1 MNKFSIYQHLLILFV
16 LVLGFTYALPNL
28 YPTQPSIQVA
38 YTDSGKSADQML
50 LNELEDIL
58 KKNQVG
64 YEELFLRE
72 GKIVIK
78 FSTLDQQLESKTIL
92 QNKLLDKVI
101 IALNLKSADQM
112 LLNELEDILKKNQV
126 GYEEL
131 FLREGKIVIK
141 FSTLD
146 QQLESKTILQN
157 KLLDKVIIALNLE
170 PTTPDWLKNL
180 GGKPVKLGLDLSGGV
195 HFLLEVDIDTAQL
208 GRLELL
214 LDTYRKTFKEDKI
227 QVTDSSIKDLA
238 LYFQFK
244 DKESYNKALSKYRLD
259 SPGINGLQYII
270 TERPASNSLLL
281 EYSDVALREIRDYAV
296 GQNLTTLR
304 NRVNELGVSEPI
316 VQRQGSNRIVVQLP
330 GVQDPTAAKKIIGKT
345 ANLEFRLEA
354 NSRTSPLRKEEFSFK
369 ENEYLTAFLETAVVV
384 SGDRVTNASSGFDES
399 GFAQVNITL
408 DMQGGR
414 QMQKATSGNIGRKLA
429 VLFVEQKSK
438 SELVTGDDGKSI
450 IEQTTYIEK
459 NIISLATIQAV
470 LGTSFRIT
478 GVGSPQ
484 EASELALFLRAGAL
498 AAPMKFVEER
508 TVGPSL
514 GKENIELGMKSIM
527 MGLALVVLFMTFY
540 YRVFG
545 IAANISL
552 LINLVLITGI
562 MSLLG
567 ATLTLPGIAGIVL
580 TVGMAVD
587 ANVLIFARIREE
599 LKEKDPQTAIRDGF
613 SRAFITI
620 FDANVTTL
628 IAALILYII
637 GTGPVKGFAITLSIG
652 IVTSMFTAIMCTR
665 AMVNLVYGNKNIK
678 ELKI

>member
-1 MNKFSIYQHLLILFV
+1 VNKFSITQYLLILFV
-16 LVLGFTYALPNL
+16 LILGFTYALPNL

-38 YTDSGKSADQML
+38 YTDSGKSADQLL
-50 LNELEDIL
+50 LNELEQTLDANNIST
-58 KKNQVG
+58 Q
-64 YEELFLRE
+64 EIFLRDN
-72 GKIVIK
+72 KIVIK
-78 FSTLDQQLESKTIL
+78 FNSLDDQL
-92 QNKLLDKVI
+92 
-101 IALNLKSADQM
+101 A
-112 LLNELEDILKKNQV
+112 
-126 GYEEL
+126 
-131 FLREGKIVIK
+131 
-141 FSTLD
+141 
-146 QQLESKTILQN
+146 SKTILQN

-170 PTTPDWLKNL
+170 PSTPDWLKGI
-180 GGKPVKLGLDLSGGV
+180 GGQPLKLGLDLSGGV
-195 HFLLEVDIDTAQL
+195 HFLLEVDIDTAQQ

-214 LDTYRKTFKEDKI
+214 LDTYRKTFKEEKI
-227 QVTDSSIKDLA
+227 QYVDSSIDNLKLIFE
-238 LYFQFK
+238 FQNR
-244 DKESYNKALSKYRLD
+244 DSYNKALAKYRLD
-259 SPGINGLQYII
+259 SPGLSGLQYII
-270 TERPASNSLLL
+270 TERPATNTLLL
-281 EYSDVALREIRDYAV
+281 EYSDIALREIRDYAV
-296 GQNLTTLR
+296 GQNLITLR

-354 NSRTSPLRKEEFSFK
+354 NSRTSPLRKEEFTFK
-369 ENEYLTAFLETAVVV
+369 ENEFMTASLEKAVVV
-384 SGDRVTNASSGFDES
+384 SGDRVTNASTGFDES

-414 QMQKATSGNIGRKLA
+414 AMQKATSGNIGRKLA

-438 SELVTGDDGKSI
+438 SQLVTNESGESI

-484 EASELALFLRAGAL
+484 EASELALLLRAGAL

-514 GKENIELGMKSIM
+514 GKENIELGMRSII
-527 MGLALVVLFMTFY
+527 MGLALVIIFMTLY

-545 IAANISL
+545 LAANVSL

-628 IAALILYII
+628 IAALILYVI

-665 AMVNLVYGNKNIK
+665 AMVNLVYGNKNVK

>member
-1 MNKFSIYQHLLILFV
+1 M
-16 LVLGFTYALPNL
+16 
-28 YPTQPSIQVA
+28 
-38 YTDSGKSADQML
+38 
-50 LNELEDIL
+50 
-58 KKNQVG
+58 
-64 YEELFLRE
+64 
-72 GKIVIK
+72 
-78 FSTLDQQLESKTIL
+78 
-92 QNKLLDKVI
+92 
-101 IALNLKSADQM
+101 
-112 LLNELEDILKKNQV
+112 
-126 GYEEL
+126 
-131 FLREGKIVIK
+131 
-141 FSTLD
+141 
-146 QQLESKTILQN
+146 
-157 KLLDKVIIALNLE
+157 
-170 PTTPDWLKNL
+170 
-180 GGKPVKLGLDLSGGV
+180 
-195 HFLLEVDIDTAQL
+195 
-208 GRLELL
+208 
-214 LDTYRKTFKEDKI
+214 
-227 QVTDSSIKDLA
+227 
-238 LYFQFK
+238 
-244 DKESYNKALSKYRLD
+244 
-259 SPGINGLQYII
+259 
-270 TERPASNSLLL
+270 
-281 EYSDVALREIRDYAV
+281 REIRDYAV

-354 NSRTSPLRKEEFSFK
+354 NSRTSPLRKEEFNFK
-369 ENEYLTAFLETAVVV
+369 NNEYTTATLEKAVVV
-384 SGDRVTNASSGFDES
+384 SGDRVTNASTGFDES
-399 GFAQVNITL
+399 GFSQVNITL

-429 VLFVEQKSK
+429 VLFVEQKSN
-438 SELVTGDDGKSI
+438 SELVIGDDGKSV

-484 EASELALFLRAGAL
+484 EASELALLLRAGAL

-514 GKENIELGMKSIM
+514 GKENIELGMRSIM
-527 MGLALVVLFMTFY
+527 IGLALVVLFMTFY

>member
-1 MNKFSIYQHLLILFV
+1 MNKFSIYQYALILLV
-16 LVLGFTYALPNL
+16 LVLGSIYALPNL

-38 YTDSGKSADQML
+38 YTDSAKSADQIL
-50 LNELEDIL
+50 LNDLEEIL
-58 KKNQVG
+58 EKSQINA
-64 YEELFLRE
+64 EEIFLRE
-72 GKIVIK
+72 NKIVIK
-78 FSTLDQQLESKTIL
+78 FADVDTQLQSKTVL
-92 QNKLLDKVI
+92 QQALLD
-101 IALNLKSADQM
+101 
-112 LLNELEDILKKNQV
+112 
-126 GYEEL
+126 
-131 FLREGKIVIK
+131 R
-141 FSTLD
+141 
-146 QQLESKTILQN
+146 
-157 KLLDKVIIALNLE
+157 VIIALNLE
-170 PTTPDWLKNL
+170 PSTPKWLKDL
-180 GGKPVKLGLDLSGGV
+180 GGNPVKLGLDLSGGV
-195 HFLLEVDIDTAQL
+195 HFLLEVDIDTAQE

-214 LDTYRKTFKEDKI
+214 LDTYRRTFKEEKI
-227 QVTDSSIKDLA
+227 KYDSSSIRDLS
-238 LYFQFK
+238 LYFQFS
-244 DKESYNKALSKYRLD
+244 DKSSYNRALKKYRDD
-259 SPGINGLQYII
+259 SLGISGVQYVI
-270 TERPASNSLLL
+270 TERPSTNTLLL
-281 EYSDVALREIRDYAV
+281 EYSDIALREIRDYAV

-316 VQRQGSNRIVVQLP
+316 VQRQGANRIVVELP

-354 NSRTSPLRKEEFSFK
+354 NSRTSPLRKEEFNFK
-369 ENEYLTAFLETAVVV
+369 DNDFQTAFLEKAVVV
-384 SGDRVTNASSGFDES
+384 TGDRVTNANTGFDES
-399 GFAQVNITL
+399 GFSQVNITL

-414 QMQKATSGNIGRKLA
+414 AMQKATSGNIGRGLG
-429 VLFVEQKSK
+429 VLFVEQKTK
-438 SELVTGDDGKSI
+438 SELVINDDGDSV

-478 GVGSPQ
+478 GVGTPA
-484 EASELALFLRAGAL
+484 EASELALLLRAGAL

-514 GKENIELGMKSIM
+514 GKENIELGMKSIVI
-527 MGLALVVLFMTFY
+527 GFSLVVLFMAFY

-552 LINLVLITGI
+552 IINLVLITGI

-587 ANVLIFARIREE
+587 ANVLIFSRIREE
-599 LKEKDPQTAIRDGF
+599 LKEKNPQLAIRDGF
-613 SRAFITI
+613 SRAFVTI
-620 FDANVTTL
+620 FDANITTL

-665 AMVNLVYGNKNIK
+665 AMVNIVYGNKNIT

>member
-1 MNKFSIYQHLLILFV
+1 M
-16 LVLGFTYALPNL
+16 GFTYALPNL

-38 YTDSGKSADQML
+38 YTDSG
-50 LNELEDIL
+50 
-58 KKNQVG
+58 
-64 YEELFLRE
+64 
-72 GKIVIK
+72 
-78 FSTLDQQLESKTIL
+78 
-92 QNKLLDKVI
+92 
-101 IALNLKSADQM
+101 KSADQM

>member
-1 MNKFSIYQHLLILFV
+1 VNRFSLSQYFLIITILL
-16 LVLGFTYALPNL
+16 LGFTYALPNL
-28 YPTQPSIQVA
+28 YPTQPSIQIA
-38 YTDSGKSADQML
+38 NTDTGKSADQSL
-50 LNELEDIL
+50 LNEIQNIL
-58 KKNQVG
+58 DQRNVE
-64 YEELFLRE
+64 YDEIFLRDN
-72 GKIVIK
+72 KIVLK
-78 FSTLDQQLESKTIL
+78 FASIDQQLESKTIL
-92 QNKLLDKVI
+92 QNRLLD
-101 IALNLKSADQM
+101 
-112 LLNELEDILKKNQV
+112 
-126 GYEEL
+126 
-131 FLREGKIVIK
+131 R
-141 FSTLD
+141 
-146 QQLESKTILQN
+146 
-157 KLLDKVIIALNLE
+157 VIIALNLE
-170 PTTPDWLKNL
+170 PTTPDWLKEL
-180 GGKPVKLGLDLSGGV
+180 GGKPLKLGLDLSGGV
-195 HFLLEVDIDTAQL
+195 HFLLEVDIDTAQQ

-214 LDTYRKTFKEDKI
+214 LDTYRKTFKEERLA
-227 QVTDSSIKDLA
+227 VSSSSIKDLK
-238 LYFQFK
+238 LHFTFQ
-244 DKESYNKALSKYRLD
+244 DRESYNKAQAKYKTD
-259 SPGINGLQYII
+259 SPGINGLQYVI
-270 TERPASNSLLL
+270 TERPSSNTLLL
-281 EYSDVALREIRDYAV
+281 EYSDIALREIRDYAV
-296 GQNLTTLR
+296 GQNLVTLR

-316 VQRQGSNRIVVQLP
+316 VQRQGANRIVVQLP

-369 ENEYLTAFLETAVVV
+369 DNDYTTAFLERAVVV
-384 SGDRVTNASSGFDES
+384 TGDRVTNANTGFDES
-399 GFAQVNITL
+399 GLSQVNITL

-414 QMQKATSGNIGRKLA
+414 AMQKATSGNIGRRLA

-438 SELVTGDDGKSI
+438 SELITDSNGNSI
-450 IEQTTYIEK
+450 IEQTSYIEK

-484 EASELALFLRAGAL
+484 EASELALLLRAGAL

-514 GKENIELGMKSIM
+514 GKENIELGMKSIVI
-527 MGLALVVLFMTFY
+527 GLTLVVLFMAFY

-545 IAANISL
+545 LAANISL
-552 LINLVLITGI
+552 FINLVLITGI

-599 LKEKDPQTAIRDGF
+599 LKEKDPQSAIRDGF

-620 FDANVTTL
+620 LDANITTL
-628 IAALILYII
+628 IAALILYVI

-652 IVTSMFTAIMCTR
+652 IITSMFTAIMCTR
-665 AMVNLVYGNKNIK
+665 AIVNLVYGNKNIK

>member
-1 MNKFSIYQHLLILFV
+1 MNKFSIYQYALILLV
-16 LVLGFTYALPNL
+16 LVLGSIYALPNL

-38 YTDSGKSADQML
+38 YTDSAKSADQIL
-50 LNELEDIL
+50 LNDLEEIL
-58 KKNQVG
+58 EKSEINA
-64 YEELFLRE
+64 EEIFLRE
-72 GKIVIK
+72 NKIVIK
-78 FSTLDQQLESKTIL
+78 FADVDTQLQSKTVL
-92 QNKLLDKVI
+92 QQALLDRVI
-101 IALNLKSADQM
+101 I
-112 LLNELEDILKKNQV
+112 
-126 GYEEL
+126 G
-131 FLREGKIVIK
+131 
-141 FSTLD
+141 
-146 QQLESKTILQN
+146 
-157 KLLDKVIIALNLE
+157 LNLE
-170 PTTPDWLKNL
+170 PSTPKWLKDL
-180 GGKPVKLGLDLSGGV
+180 GGNPVKLGLDLSGGV
-195 HFLLEVDIDTAQL
+195 HFLLEVDIDTAQE

-214 LDTYRKTFKEDKI
+214 LDTYRRTFKEEKI
-227 QVTDSSIKDLA
+227 KYDSSSIRDLS
-238 LYFQFK
+238 LYFQFS
-244 DKESYNKALSKYRLD
+244 DKSSYNRALKKYRDD
-259 SPGINGLQYII
+259 SLGISGVQYVI
-270 TERPASNSLLL
+270 TERPSTNTLLL
-281 EYSDVALREIRDYAV
+281 EYSDIALREIRDYAV

-316 VQRQGSNRIVVQLP
+316 VQRQGANRIVVELP

-354 NSRTSPLRKEEFSFK
+354 NSRTSPLRKEEFNFK
-369 ENEYLTAFLETAVVV
+369 DNDFQTAFLEKAVVV
-384 SGDRVTNASSGFDES
+384 TGDRVTNANTGFDES
-399 GFAQVNITL
+399 GFSQVNITL

-414 QMQKATSGNIGRKLA
+414 AMQKATSGNIGRGLG
-429 VLFVEQKSK
+429 VLFVEQKTK
-438 SELVTGDDGKSI
+438 SELVINDDGDSV

-478 GVGSPQ
+478 GVGTPA
-484 EASELALFLRAGAL
+484 EASELALLLRAGAL

-514 GKENIELGMKSIM
+514 GKENIELGMKSIVI
-527 MGLALVVLFMTFY
+527 GFSLVVLFMAFY

-552 LINLVLITGI
+552 IINLVLITGI

-587 ANVLIFARIREE
+587 ANVLIFSRIREE
-599 LKEKDPQTAIRDGF
+599 LKEKNPQLAIRDGF
-613 SRAFITI
+613 SRAFVTI
-620 FDANVTTL
+620 FDANITTL

-665 AMVNLVYGNKNIK
+665 AMVNIVYGNKNIT

>member
-16 LVLGFTYALPNL
+16 LVLGFIYALPNL

-38 YTDSGKSADQML
+38 YTDSG
-50 LNELEDIL
+50 
-58 KKNQVG
+58 
-64 YEELFLRE
+64 
-72 GKIVIK
+72 
-78 FSTLDQQLESKTIL
+78 
-92 QNKLLDKVI
+92 
-101 IALNLKSADQM
+101 KSADQM

-438 SELVTGDDGKSI
+438 SELVTGDDGKLI

>member
-1 MNKFSIYQHLLILFV
+1 MNKFSIYQYALILLV
-16 LVLGFTYALPNL
+16 LVLGSIYALPNL

-38 YTDSGKSADQML
+38 YTDSAKSADQIL
-50 LNELEDIL
+50 LNDLEEIL
-58 KKNQVG
+58 EKSEINA
-64 YEELFLRE
+64 EEIFLRE
-72 GKIVIK
+72 NKIVIK
-78 FSTLDQQLESKTIL
+78 FADVETQLQSKTVL
-92 QNKLLDKVI
+92 QQALLD
-101 IALNLKSADQM
+101 
-112 LLNELEDILKKNQV
+112 
-126 GYEEL
+126 
-131 FLREGKIVIK
+131 R
-141 FSTLD
+141 
-146 QQLESKTILQN
+146 
-157 KLLDKVIIALNLE
+157 VIIALNLE
-170 PTTPDWLKNL
+170 PSTPKWLKDL
-180 GGKPVKLGLDLSGGV
+180 GGNPVKLGLDLSGGV
-195 HFLLEVDIDTAQL
+195 HFLLEVDIDTAQE

-214 LDTYRKTFKEDKI
+214 LDTYRRTFKEEKI
-227 QVTDSSIKDLA
+227 KYDSSSIRDLS
-238 LYFQFK
+238 LYFQFS
-244 DKESYNKALSKYRLD
+244 DKSSYNRALKKYRDD
-259 SPGINGLQYII
+259 SLGISGVQYVI
-270 TERPASNSLLL
+270 TERPSTNTLLL
-281 EYSDVALREIRDYAV
+281 EYSDIALREIRDYAV

-316 VQRQGSNRIVVQLP
+316 VQRQGANRIVVELP

-354 NSRTSPLRKEEFSFK
+354 NSRTSPLRKEEFNFK
-369 ENEYLTAFLETAVVV
+369 ENDFQTAYLEKAVIV
-384 SGDRVTNASSGFDES
+384 SGDRVTNASTGFDES

-414 QMQKATSGNIGRKLA
+414 AMQKATSGNIGRRLG
-429 VLFVEQKSK
+429 VLFVEQKTK
-438 SELVTGDDGKSI
+438 SELVTNSLGESV

-459 NIISLATIQAV
+459 NIISLATVQAV

-478 GVGSPQ
+478 GVGTPA
-484 EASELALFLRAGAL
+484 EASELALLLRAGAL

-514 GKENIELGMKSIM
+514 GKENIELGMKSILI
-527 MGLALVVLFMTFY
+527 GFALVVLFMAVY

-552 LINLVLITGI
+552 IINLVLITGI

-567 ATLTLPGIAGIVL
+567 ASLTLPGMAGIVL

-587 ANVLIFARIREE
+587 ANVLIFSRIREE

-613 SRAFITI
+613 SRAFVTI

-678 ELKI
+678 VLKI